1 MKKRSKP
8 TYEQV
13 VTNFVEGCGLRRSEL
28 ERLRVR
34 DFYQMK
40 RDFIYEQEW
49 IHVDGPA
56 HEVPFLEPFVW
67 TIAEVCKK
75 KHPDDLVFPVLP
87 DLDYE
92 ELRWCYTYLLFFS
105 RYETIGAMQGPRA
118 LHDVG
123 QQVKHALGLP
133 RLDAELQRW
142 MRWARRD
149 FMREFG

>member
-13 VTNFVEGCGLRRSEL
+13 VTAFVEGCGLRRSEL

-49 IHVDGPA
+49 LHVDETDGIPA

-67 TIAEVCKK
+67 TIDLVCQGKR
-75 KHPDDLVFPVLP
+75 PDDLVFSVLP

-92 ELRWCYTYLLFFS
+92 ELR
-105 RYETIGAMQGPRA
+105 
-118 LHDVG
+118 
-123 QQVKHALGLP
+123 
-133 RLDAELQRW
+133 
-142 MRWARRD
+142 
-149 FMREFG
+149 